1 MTTQVPADL
10 PATAP
15 GPDGV
20 IRCPWAAVNPLDL
33 AYHDAEWGVP
43 IHGESAFFERMA
55 LEGFQSGLSWITI
68 LKKRPAF
75 RTAFAEFDVD
85 TVAGF
90 DEADVARLLDDAGI
104 VRHRGKIAATI
115 TNAGAIVAL
124 RSQGGL
130 EPLLRSFT
138 PRRAVSYS
146 ETVSPESTALSK
158 ELKKRGFSFVGPT
171 TMHAMMQAVGFFDP
185 HHPDC
190 HRRGSHHADDG
201 AHEA

>member
-1 MTTQVPADL
+1 MNSPASAGL

-15 GPDGV
+15 GPDG
-20 IRCPWAAVNPLDL
+20 ITRCPWAAVNPLDL

-43 IHGESAFFERMA
+43 ISGESAFFERMA

-75 RTAFAEFDVD
+75 RAAFADFDVD

-90 DEADVARLLDDAGI
+90 DEADVARLLADVGI

-115 TNAGAIVAL
+115 NNAGAIIAL
-124 RSQGGL
+124 REHEGL

-138 PRRAVSYS
+138 PRRAVAYT
-146 ETVSPESTALSK
+146 ETASAESTALSK

-190 HRRGSHHADDG
+190 HRHGSQPT
-201 AHEA
+201 HEGTTTA